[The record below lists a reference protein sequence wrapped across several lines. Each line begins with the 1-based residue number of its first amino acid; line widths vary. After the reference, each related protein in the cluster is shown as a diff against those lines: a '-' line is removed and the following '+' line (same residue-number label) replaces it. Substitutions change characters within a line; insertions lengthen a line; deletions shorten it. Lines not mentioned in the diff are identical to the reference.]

1 MHPYMATRFAGADI
15 QRKPT
20 WHQRLHHVYKSS
32 SDAKQSA
39 GVIIH
44 GVTYEGKVLFAEVK
58 CVTDGS
64 HICYYEINV
73 TDDLGTEVA
82 LVTANGYRMT
92 Q

>member
-1 MHPYMATRFAGADI
+1 MYISLRVAQNNQQGLLYMAVRM
-15 QRKPT
+15 K
-20 WHQRLHHVYKSS
+20 
-32 SDAKQSA
+32 
-39 GVIIH
+39 
-44 GVTYEGKVLFAEVK
+44 EGKVLFAEVK

>member
-1 MHPYMATRFAGADI
+1 MALRM
-15 QRKPT
+15 K
-20 WHQRLHHVYKSS
+20 
-32 SDAKQSA
+32 
-39 GVIIH
+39 
-44 GVTYEGKVLFAEVK
+44 EGKVLFAEVK